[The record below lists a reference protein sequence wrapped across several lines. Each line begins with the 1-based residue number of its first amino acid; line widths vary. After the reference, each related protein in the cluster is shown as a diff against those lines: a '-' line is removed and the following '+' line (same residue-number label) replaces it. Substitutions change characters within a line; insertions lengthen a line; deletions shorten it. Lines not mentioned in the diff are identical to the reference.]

1 MSVKTPQDKYSL
13 ELAHLYDAEKRFLE
27 AQQAMAAH
35 STDPTLK
42 AGMQQHIQQTEQ
54 QIANLEQVYRLLGA
68 DPKREECGIATSLIK
83 NGQSGLKEKGNETLR
98 DCLIATAASMVE
110 YYEIASYRGLIGAAQ
125 TMNQPEVVKL
135 LEENLR
141 QEELTVQKLESSAPA
156 LLQKATQSAPV
167 A

>member
-1 MSVKTPQDKYSL
+1 
-13 ELAHLYDAEKRFLE
+13 
-27 AQQAMAAH
+27 
-35 STDPTLK
+35 
-42 AGMQQHIQQTEQ
+42 
-54 QIANLEQVYRLLGA
+54 
-68 DPKREECGIATSLIK
+68 
-83 NGQSGLKEKGNETLR
+83 
-98 DCLIATAASMVE
+98 MVE